1 MPKEPELTLD
11 ELLAVLGNPLR
22 REILSRIAQETH
34 YPLQLSKELGVSQ
47 QAVMKH
53 LQVLRKYHLV
63 RCIDPKSNTLGPPRK
78 CYVGTGQFSI
88 RIDFGPSALETRL
101 IRVKA
106 RTEEAAP
113 AGLEDELRRALE
125 LDTAAGRL
133 RALRDTVS
141 KINQDVEE
149 LEDRRM
155 ALIALKQEVLKQA
168 SGEIAAASP
177 DYRERR
183 LLYLVTENPSAQVD
197 DMARMLNLQR
207 EALARFLREFFDE
220 GFSGLSP

>member
-1 MPKEPELTLD
+1 MSPVAKEPELSLD

-47 QAVMKH
+47 QAIMKH

-63 RCIDPKSNTLGPPRK
+63 RCTDSKTNTLGPPRK

-101 IRVKA
+101 IRVKT
-106 RTEEAAP
+106 RPEEASP
-113 AGLEDELRRALE
+113 GLEGDFQRAASLGSAP
-125 LDTAAGRL
+125 DRL
-133 RALRDTVS
+133 RAYRDTVS
-141 KINQDVEE
+141 KLNKEVEE

-155 ALIALKQEVLKQA
+155 ALIALKQDILKQA
-168 SGEIAAASP
+168 SAEIAASSP
-177 DYRERR
+177 DYRQRR
-183 LLYLVTENPSAQVD
+183 LLYLMTEDPGAPVD
-197 DMARMLNLQR
+197 EMARMLNLQR
-207 EALARFLREFFDE
+207 EVLARFMRDFFED
-220 GFSGLSP
+220 GL

>member
-47 QAVMKH
+47 QAIMKH

-78 CYVGTGQFSI
+78 CYESTGQFSI
-88 RIDFGPSALETRL
+88 RIDFGPSALETQL

-106 RTEEAAP
+106 RPEETAP
-113 AGLEDELRRALE
+113 AALESDFQRSLGLEGAVE
-125 LDTAAGRL
+125 RL
-133 RALRDTVS
+133 RAYRETVS
-141 KINQDVEE
+141 KINQEVEA

-155 ALIALKQEVLKQA
+155 ALIALKQQVLKQA
-168 SGEIAAASP
+168 SGEIAASSP
-177 DYRERR
+177 DYRQRR
-183 LLYLVTENPSAQVD
+183 LLYLMTENPSAPMD
-197 DMARMLNLQR
+197 EMARMLNLQR
-207 EALARFLREFFDE
+207 EVLARLLQDFFDDT
-220 GFSGLSP
+220 F

>member
-1 MPKEPELTLD
+1 MPKEPELSLD

-47 QAVMKH
+47 QAIMKH

-63 RCIDPKSNTLGPPRK
+63 RCVDPKSNTLGPPRK

-106 RTEEAAP
+106 RPEEP
-113 AGLEDELRRALE
+113 ATTGLETEFQQALG
-125 LDTAAGRL
+125 LGSAADRL

-141 KINQDVEE
+141 KLNKEVEA

-155 ALIALKQEVLKQA
+155 ELIALKQEILKQA
-168 SGEIAAASP
+168 SAEIAAFSP
-177 DYRERR
+177 DYRQRR
-183 LLYLVTENPSAQVD
+183 LLYLMTENPAAPVD
-197 DMARMLNLQR
+197 EMARMLNLQR
-207 EALARFLREFFDE
+207 EVLSRFLRDFFDD
-220 GFSGLSP
+220 GF